1 VRVHVSAVGL
11 LRDGQVLTVRKRGT
25 DRFMLVG
32 GKPESDESP
41 EQCARREALE
51 EVGVRFDRL
60 EPLGR
65 RIAAAAHE
73 PDLLVVGHC
82 FLAKEWVGEPR
93 PFAEIEELRWVPVS
107 AHPADDLA
115 PLLTERWLP
124 VLRRLLGIVPDGLD
138 RLRVRPAVE
147 ADLAALPEVERAAD
161 SVFREVGLD
170 EVSDLPVP
178 GPDAHRGALEAGR
191 LVVAAVDGRVVGF
204 ARVEEADGRAH
215 LEQLSV
221 VPAWTGCGIG
231 GRLAEEAVG
240 AARDAGHSAM
250 TLRTYRE
257 VSWNAPFF
265 ARLGWAPLG
274 EAEWGPDLRSLVAA
288 ERAEGLDPTT
298 RVAMVRAL

>member
-1 VRVHVSAVGL
+1 MRVHVSAVGL
-11 LRDGQVLTVRKRGT
+11 VRDGQVLTVRKRGT

-32 GKPESDESP
+32 GKPEGEESP

-51 EVGVRFDRL
+51 EVGVTLDRL
-60 EPLGR
+60 VPLGR
-65 RIAAAAHE
+65 RIAAAANE
-73 PDLLVVGHC
+73 PDRLVVGHC
-82 FLAKEWVGEPR
+82 FLAQEWVGEPR
-93 PFAEIEELRWVPVS
+93 PLAEIEELRWLPVS
-107 AHPADDLA
+107 AGPTDDLA

-124 VLRRLLGIVPDGLD
+124 LLRRMLAIAPDGLD

-170 EVSDLPVP
+170 EVSDLPVV
-178 GPDAHRGALEAGR
+178 GPDAHRGALDAG
-191 LVVAAVDGRVVGF
+191 LLLVAAVDGRVVGF

-231 GRLAEEAVG
+231 SRLAEAALR
-240 AARDAGHSAM
+240 AARDAGHSTM

-257 VSWNAPFF
+257 VPWNAPFW
-265 ARLGWAPLG
+265 ARLGWTPLG
-274 EAEWGPDLRSLVAA
+274 EAEWGHDLRALVAA
-288 ERAEGLDPTT
+288 ERSDGLDVAA
-298 RVAMVRAL
+298 RVAMVRML